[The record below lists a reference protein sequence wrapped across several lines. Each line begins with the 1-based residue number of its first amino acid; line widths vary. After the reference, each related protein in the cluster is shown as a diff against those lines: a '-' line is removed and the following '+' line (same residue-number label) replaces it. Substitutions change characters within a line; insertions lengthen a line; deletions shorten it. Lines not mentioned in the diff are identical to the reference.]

1 MATPSPRELANIRK
15 AMTGA
20 ARTLAQLERTIPTLK
35 ARAIRAVQIEGK
47 RAHLRM
53 YERYAKEHYANDA
66 GMVVRISPFG
76 EKWARRKKRLRLD
89 PRRGVARKG
98 ILKQIKSPL
107 GFVKQPTGFTIDLLR
122 PALTITGRATVGKSL
137 RALHTAKRAK
147 AFAAL
152 GAMGVVFQETNRRS
166 FAVNDY
172 MPHFVAAKAPGL
184 GALARADVA
193 LIQRAMRDSV
203 RERIEKVKG
212 TARKALTAEAASK
225 LVLRLDRIA

>member
-1 MATPSPRELANIRK
+1 MATPKELANLRK

-20 ARTLAQLERTIPTLK
+20 ARSLAQLERTIPTLK
-35 ARAIRAVQIEGK
+35 RRLIRAVQIEGK

-53 YERYAKEHYANDA
+53 YERYSKSRFADSD
-66 GMVVRISPFG
+66 GMLQSISPFG
-76 EKWARRKKRLRLD
+76 AAWAKRKRRLRLD
-89 PRRGVARKG
+89 SRRGVARKG
-98 ILKQIKSPL
+98 VLKQIRSPL
-107 GFVKQPTGFTIDLLR
+107 GFVKHPQGFTIDLLR

-137 RALHTAKRAK
+137 RALHSKKRAK
-147 AFAAL
+147 ELAAI
-152 GAMGVVFQETNRRS
+152 GAMGVVFKTTSKRS

-172 MPHFVAAKAPGL
+172 MPHFADAKAPGL
-184 GALARADVA
+184 GTLARADVA
-193 LIQRAMRDSV
+193 ALNKATRDAV